1 MTPMADD
8 PIDINVYRA
17 EKENDAW
24 RDDLQLSNHKPIG
37 NEYNVHLAL
46 TECPAFKGKIAFDL
60 RLFKPVL
67 TSQTP
72 AGHAGEW
79 TDAYTSRTAIWLQ
92 AMGIQAKPRTIDSA
106 LLAVAHGNEIDPLE
120 RWLYSIE
127 WDGQE
132 RIGTFFHHYLG
143 AEETL
148 ANSVMGSKFLIG
160 ACARACKPGCRM
172 DVMPVLEGPQGA
184 RKSTVVKILGGDYAG
199 ENLPDFHSKDAML
212 IVGAKWI
219 VEVPELAAVRKSD
232 IEHIKAFISRT
243 EDTFRP
249 PYGRYNIT
257 QPRRCVLIG
266 NLNPDGNGYLQ
277 DSTGNRRF
285 WPVRVGVTHPIDI
298 ELLKAD
304 RTQIW
309 AEAMHCFMRGDRWWL
324 EGDET
329 AHVAEVQQE
338 RMMEDP
344 WAAALESWAMA
355 KVGTFTT
362 ADIAKGALDIDI
374 ENVNR
379 SVSTRIGIILKDLPL
394 AKRRVREGSALSWRY
409 FKSEDMD
416 WTKQSSD
423 VPTD

>member
-1 MTPMADD
+1 MADD
-8 PIDINVYRA
+8 PVDLGQYRA
-17 EKENDAW
+17 EKEADAW
-24 RDDLQLSNHKPIG
+24 REFLQLSNHKPIG

-46 TECPAFKGKIAFDL
+46 MECPAFKGKIAFDL

-67 TSQTP
+67 TEKTP

-92 AMGIQAKPRTIDSA
+92 GHGIQAKPRTIDSA
-106 LLAVAHGNEIDPLE
+106 LLAVAHANEIDPLE
-120 RWLYSIE
+120 AWLYSIE
-127 WDGQE
+127 WDRQE
-132 RIGTFFHHYLG
+132 RIGRFFHHYLG
-143 AEETL
+143 AEDTP

-160 ACARACKPGCRM
+160 AVARACKPGCRM

-184 RKSTVVKILGGDYAG
+184 KKSTVVKILGGDYAG

-212 IVGAKWI
+212 IVGSKWI

-285 WPVRVGVTHPIDI
+285 WPVRVGTIDI
-298 ELLKAD
+298 DALKRD

-309 AEAMHCFMRGDRWWL
+309 AEAMYCFLRGDHWWL
-324 EGDET
+324 ENGET
-329 AHVAEVQQE
+329 KIVAEVQQE

-344 WAAALESWAMA
+344 WAAAIESWAM
-355 KVGTFTT
+355 KQVGTFTT
-362 ADIAKGALDIDI
+362 AELAKSALGIEI

-379 SVSTRIGIILKDLPL
+379 SISTRIGIILKDLPFG
-394 AKRRVREGSALSWRY
+394 KKRVREGIGLSWIY
-409 FKSEDMD
+409 FRLDIEI
-416 WTKQSSD
+416 
-423 VPTD
+423 